1 MSADDFVFSKEG
13 IEETLYIRPHSE
25 NREKIV
31 YKLPQET
38 DFVHARLLEKYVC
51 DLVPLTDYKEE
62 SRCLILLNAFF
73 QEWVEEMA
81 FNRNIS
87 HKKRA
92 NGYIYPFGS
101 YKLGVATL
109 GSDIDCVCICPYFI
123 AREDFLTKFSEKLKG
138 NRNVAYVHVI
148 YAMVPIIQIK
158 YESFE
163 IDLSYAGCMLEV
175 FPEKFDFSC
184 NSIIYQFEKESILSI
199 SGIRFIQD
207 LLRLLPKTSF
217 SSFKVCLRAIKIW
230 AKRRNIYN
238 NKMGYLGGVHLTILV
253 ARICQI
259 YPLATASQ
267 LLYSFFQFYSYW
279 IWPRPIYL
287 TPIEYGGMLK
297 WDVWN
302 PFENEADAEHVMPI
316 ITPSYPS
323 RNTSYNATA
332 STLYLFQKEVDRG
345 KLILEENRS
354 DSFEKAWNLLI
365 APADFLLEYAC
376 ILRIQLGAKGR
387 ENCNKWTDFVES
399 RVRFL
404 VKALEI
410 TDGVKYAVPYA
421 SIYKVPEEEGKL
433 SYSVLFIGLV
443 IKEEDILDLDDAVKH
458 LDLSYPLK
466 SWKKDTKHSKK
477 RPDISKL
484 SIRYSVIRYDAF
496 QQNREEV
503 YSF

>member
-13 IEETLYIRPHSE
+13 IQEKLHIRPHSE
-25 NREKIV
+25 NREKII
-31 YKLPQET
+31 LEIPEET
-38 DFVHARLLEKYVC
+38 DFVHSRLLEKFVRSI
-51 DLVPLTDYKEE
+51 VPITDYKEE
-62 SRCLILLNAFF
+62 SKSLILLNAFF
-73 QEWVEEMA
+73 REWVEEMA

-87 HKKRA
+87 HKKSV

-101 YKLGVATL
+101 YKLGVASI

-123 AREDFLTKFSEKLKG
+123 AREDFLTKFSEKLKENG
-138 NRNVAYVHVI
+138 EVEYVHVI

-158 YESFE
+158 YRSFE
-163 IDLSYAGCMLEV
+163 IDLSYAGCTLEI
-175 FPEKFDFSC
+175 FPEKFSFSST
-184 NSIIYQFEKESILSI
+184 SIIYQFEKESILSI
-199 SGIRFIQD
+199 GGIRFIED

-217 SSFKVCLRAIKIW
+217 PSFKLCLRAVKIW

-279 IWPRPIYL
+279 VWPRPIYL

-302 PFENEADAEHVMPI
+302 PFENELDAEHVMPI

-323 RNTSYNATA
+323 RNTSYNATV

-345 KLILEENRS
+345 KRLLEENRS
-354 DSFEKAWNLLI
+354 RSFEKAWNLLI
-365 APADFLLEYAC
+365 TPVPFLVEYAW
-376 ILRIQLGAKGR
+376 ILRIQLGAKGK
-387 ENCNKWTDFVES
+387 ENCTKWVDFVES

-410 TDGVKYAVPYA
+410 TDGIKYAVPCA
-421 SIYKVPEEEGKL
+421 KIYNTPQEEGKL
-433 SYSVLFIGLV
+433 TYSVLFLGLIV
-443 IKEEDILDLDDAVKH
+443 KEEDLLSFDSSVKE

-466 SWKKDTKHSKK
+466 TWKKDTKNSKK

-484 SIRYSVIRYDAF
+484 SIRYSIIRYADLDKDVGNA
-496 QQNREEV
+496 